1 MGMFSNFMG
10 RIFGRKET
18 EEAAQAAPAASAA
31 GDEVAS
37 TAEVVTEVAGAEPKV
52 AAAAGKME
60 LARDFDVTAYLDG
73 LAKASKEK
81 GLDWRKSIVDMM
93 KLVGIDSSLSSRR
106 ELAEELGYQGDAK
119 DSAKMNLWL
128 HREMLQRIAANG
140 GQLPAD
146 LLD

>member
-10 RIFGRKET
+10 RIFGKKES
-18 EEAAQAAPAASAA
+18 EETPQAAPAASATE
-31 GDEVAS
+31 GEVGS
-37 TAEVVTEVAGAEPKV
+37 TAEVVTEVAEMEPKV
-52 AAAAGKME
+52 ARAAE
-60 LARDFDVTAYLDG
+60 EVVVARDFDVTAYLDG
-73 LAKASKEK
+73 LTKASKEK

-93 KLVGIDSSLSSRR
+93 KLVGIDSSLSARR
-106 ELAEELGYQGDAK
+106 ELAEELGYEGDMK
-119 DSAKMNLWL
+119 DSAKMNIWL

>member
-10 RIFGRKET
+10 RIFGKKES
-18 EEAAQAAPAASAA
+18 EETPQAAPAASAA
-31 GDEVAS
+31 EGEVGS
-37 TAEVVTEVAGAEPKV
+37 TAEVVTEVAEMEPKV
-52 AAAAGKME
+52 ARAAE
-60 LARDFDVTAYLDG
+60 EVVVARDFDVTAYLDG
-73 LAKASKEK
+73 LTKVSKEK

-93 KLVGIDSSLSSRR
+93 KLVGIDSSLSARR
-106 ELAEELGYQGDAK
+106 ELAEELGYEGDMK
-119 DSAKMNLWL
+119 DSAKMNIWL